1 MKELKPRFITT
12 NSNRS
17 RINIRKYFTI
27 ILIFSIGF
35 YFGYS
40 YKGIDIDTANF
51 NSDISKSTTSKNN
64 ELSFSNT
71 SKSKNNIPESTIS
84 KKFAINKLSTDQNNN
99 KLSKNISGSD
109 KLAKKKLQH
118 KIELQE
124 TLKTISDDLDKNF
137 DKFTLQ
143 IAAFETDI
151 RSRKVAEELNNKGFR
166 AYSITVINS
175 KGDKWHLVKLG
186 EFNSFEDAQ
195 NFSELLM
202 ESEGINSQIEVL
214 ENPSIS
220 KNINYQ

>member
-17 RINIRKYFTI
+17 RINIRKYSVL

-40 YKGIDIDTANF
+40 YKSIDNANF

-64 ELSFSNT
+64 ELYFSNS
-71 SKSKNNIPESTIS
+71 SKSNNNIPKSTINN
-84 KKFAINKLSTDQNNN
+84 KFAINKLSTDQNNN
-99 KLSKNISGSD
+99 KPSMNISGSD
-109 KLAKKKLQH
+109 KLTKKKLQH
-118 KIELQE
+118 KIELQK
-124 TLKTISDDLDKNF
+124 TLKTISDDLDENF

-143 IAAFETDI
+143 VAAFETNN
-151 RSRKVAEELNNKGFR
+151 RSRKVTEELNNKGFR
-166 AYSITVINS
+166 AYSVTIINS

-195 NFSELLM
+195 KFSELLM
-202 ESEGINSQIEVL
+202 ESEGFNSQIEVL
-214 ENPSIS
+214 ENPSIL
-220 KNINYQ
+220 KNVNYQ